1 MDGLVLKIGLRL
13 LGSLLL
19 VSSGI
24 GAGRLVYLRQQA
36 DWIQID
42 TLAQLLLYWDTL
54 LKYQALTDRE
64 LIRRAVMYPEFAALG
79 VQEGC
84 ILEELP
90 LPHALPSP
98 MGIEIRQGLK
108 RMALEPR
115 KAACSTL
122 QRLAA
127 LCERTAEQKRQRA
140 EAARTFWPRLG
151 GCLGTLVAILL
162 W

>member
-1 MDGLVLKIGLRL
+1 MDGLILKIGLRF
-13 LGSLLL
+13 LGSILLIFA
-19 VSSGI
+19 GI
-24 GAGRLVYLRQQA
+24 GGGQVIYLTQRTA
-36 DWIQID
+36 WIQID

-64 LIRRAVMYPEFAALG
+64 LVRRAAMYSEFAALG

-98 MGIEIRQGLK
+98 TVTEIRQGFK
-108 RMALEPR
+108 RMALAPR
-115 KAACSTL
+115 KAACATL
-122 QRLAA
+122 ERLAT
-127 LCERTAEQKRQRA
+127 LCERAAEQKRQRA

-151 GCLGTLVAILL
+151 GCLGALVVILL